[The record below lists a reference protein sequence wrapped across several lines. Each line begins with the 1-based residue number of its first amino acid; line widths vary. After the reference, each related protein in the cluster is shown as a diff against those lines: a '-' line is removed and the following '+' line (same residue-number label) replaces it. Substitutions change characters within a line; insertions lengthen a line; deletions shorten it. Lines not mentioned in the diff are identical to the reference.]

1 MPTLEEVATLNAAD
15 REGRRFELSPAGE
28 LSVLTLPDSEHAALA
43 SRLMI
48 WLVLAGHPVDQVLQ
62 SVGILIPGP
71 GTGFG
76 GRRPDLTVWARP
88 QVRSVWLPVTDLLL
102 AVEIVSA
109 GSEGLDQVTK
119 RQEYAQ
125 AGIPRY
131 WVVDRDAEQ
140 TVTLHTLGADEPR
153 TMPLARLVQT
163 RPADHTIGG

>member
-76 GRRPDLTVWARP
+76 G
-88 QVRSVWLPVTDLLL
+88 
-102 AVEIVSA
+102 
-109 GSEGLDQVTK
+109 
-119 RQEYAQ
+119 
-125 AGIPRY
+125 
-131 WVVDRDAEQ
+131 
-140 TVTLHTLGADEPR
+140 
-153 TMPLARLVQT
+153 
-163 RPADHTIGG
+163 GGRI